1 MSYLEYDDIIKKGTH
16 EELELL
22 EDLIEFID
30 GELKELTADKAEFM
44 KRCEEL
50 RKDLYDEW
58 IETIKW
64 RSI

>member
-50 RKDLYDEW
+50 RKDLYDE
-58 IETIKW
+58 
-64 RSI
+64 